1 MSAVVVAIS
10 SFIMAILKVLLPIG
24 IVVLIMI
31 AFKIIY
37 RYRKYGKS
45 EFRAFQKTDNIKFT
59 DMIKCMINEINEFKI
74 IIEETSLYS
83 DLLVLSE
90 TGIYLIKIMKYQGAV
105 TGEKN
110 SKTLKNKVKEKIE
123 KEVDNPFYYLEN
135 DKNILLGLD
144 NNLQIKTILI
154 TNSGVNI
161 SIDNVSKNQIYNVA
175 NFYYMMEN
183 DLKGTKI
190 YDKLYLESLAKL
202 IKKRSVYDVNK

>member
-1 MSAVVVAIS
+1 
-10 SFIMAILKVLLPIG
+10 
-24 IVVLIMI
+24 
-31 AFKIIY
+31 
-37 RYRKYGKS
+37 
-45 EFRAFQKTDNIKFT
+45 
-59 DMIKCMINEINEFKI
+59 MIKCMINEINEFKI

-154 TNSGVNI
+154 TNSGINI

>member
-37 RYRKYGKS
+37 RYHKYGKS

-90 TGIYLIKIMKYQGAV
+90 TGIYLIKSMKYQGAV
-105 TGEKN
+105 TGDKN

-154 TNSGVNI
+154 TNSGINI

>member
-1 MSAVVVAIS
+1 MSAVVAAIS

-135 DKNILLGLD
+135 DKKIDSGYLLNTRDLCGLEMIPSLLSARC
-144 NNLQIKTILI
+144 NLF
-154 TNSGVNI
+154 
-161 SIDNVSKNQIYNVA
+161 KNRRKNEIP
-175 NFYYMMEN
+175 
-183 DLKGTKI
+183 
-190 YDKLYLESLAKL
+190 
-202 IKKRSVYDVNK
+202 

>member
-1 MSAVVVAIS
+1 
-10 SFIMAILKVLLPIG
+10 
-24 IVVLIMI
+24 
-31 AFKIIY
+31 
-37 RYRKYGKS
+37 
-45 EFRAFQKTDNIKFT
+45 
-59 DMIKCMINEINEFKI
+59 MINEINEFKI

-154 TNSGVNI
+154 TNSGINI

>member
-1 MSAVVVAIS
+1 
-10 SFIMAILKVLLPIG
+10 
-24 IVVLIMI
+24 
-31 AFKIIY
+31 
-37 RYRKYGKS
+37 
-45 EFRAFQKTDNIKFT
+45 
-59 DMIKCMINEINEFKI
+59 
-74 IIEETSLYS
+74 
-83 DLLVLSE
+83 
-90 TGIYLIKIMKYQGAV
+90 MKYQGAV

>member
-1 MSAVVVAIS
+1 MAGKKITTADLSGNIDVFGDLMAPSIPVKQTAPAV
-10 SFIMAILKVLLPIG
+10 
-24 IVVLIMI
+24 
-31 AFKIIY
+31 
-37 RYRKYGKS
+37 
-45 EFRAFQKTDNIKFT
+45 
-59 DMIKCMINEINEFKI
+59 
-74 IIEETSLYS
+74 EE
-83 DLLVLSE
+83 
-90 TGIYLIKIMKYQGAV
+90 KQ
-105 TGEKN
+105 
-110 SKTLKNKVKEKIE
+110 
-123 KEVDNPFYYLEN
+123 VDNPFYYLEN

-202 IKKRSVYDVNK
+202 IKKRSVSDVNK